1 MEKAKKDKQRI
12 THAKAERLK
21 PEKSEVVLR
30 VTHAKE
36 KAKKDKHAQQMK
48 KNKTKKKNKKKNALL
63 LSVGFGK
70 ESFLHCY
77 FPLFFGHG
85 CSSDINMT
93 NILTFSIIFLV

>member
-1 MEKAKKDKQRI
+1 MQ
-12 THAKAERLK
+12 
-21 PEKSEVVLR
+21 
-30 VTHAKE
+30 AKE
-36 KAKKDKHAQQMK
+36 LEYAMFNAHQCSMAKKDKHAQQMK

-93 NILTFSIIFLV
+93 NILTFSTIFLV